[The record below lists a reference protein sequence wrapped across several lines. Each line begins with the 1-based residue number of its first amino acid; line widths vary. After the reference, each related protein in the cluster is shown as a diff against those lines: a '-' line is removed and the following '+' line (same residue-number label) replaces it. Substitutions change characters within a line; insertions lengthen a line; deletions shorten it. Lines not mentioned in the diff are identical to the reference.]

1 MQSSEI
7 IELEEFGFNHYLHH
21 FEESDEAMLSFEASY
36 VCIAAAA
43 SVIEEIIWN

>member
-7 IELEEFGFNHYLHH
+7 IELEEFSFNHYLHH
-21 FEESDEAMLSFEASY
+21 FEESDEEMLGFEEGY
-36 VCIAAAA
+36 ECIAAAA